1 MPGSLRQEPAWDG
14 GHARRKEL
22 AEDPRGVFAA
32 PSREVALGL
41 ASESAARWRG
51 SHPGVAENLEELF
64 EECLPGV
71 SPHPHHKRPR
81 TSQSEEINRRTRVV
95 KIFPDREACLR
106 LVSAL
111 AIEQPEEGLIGRR
124 YPEMEELQRV
134 ALTLTRA
141 RHAHASGRAHHPTRV
156 TYASC
161 CVGQPH

>member
-1 MPGSLRQEPAWDG
+1 MPGPLRQEPAWDG
-14 GHARRKEL
+14 GHARRTEL

-71 SPHPHHKRPR
+71 SPRAHPHHKRPR
-81 TSQSEEINRRTRVV
+81 TSQSEEIKRRTRVV
-95 KIFPDREACLR
+95 RIFPDREACLR

-111 AIEQPEEGLIGRR
+111 AIEQPEEWLIGRR
-124 YPEMEELQRV
+124 YPDMEELQRV

-141 RHAHASGRAHHPTRV
+141 RHAHASG
-156 TYASC
+156 
-161 CVGQPH
+161 

>member
-1 MPGSLRQEPAWDG
+1 MPGPLRQEPAWDG

-71 SPHPHHKRPR
+71 SPRVHPHHKRPR
-81 TSQSEEINRRTRVV
+81 TSQSEEIKRRTRVV
-95 KIFPDREACLR
+95 RIFPDREAFLR

-111 AIEQPEEGLIGRR
+111 TIEQPEEWLIGRR
-124 YPEMEELQRV
+124 YPDMEELQRV

-141 RHAHASGRAHHPTRV
+141 RHAHASG
-156 TYASC
+156 
-161 CVGQPH
+161 

>member
-1 MPGSLRQEPAWDG
+1 MPGPLRQEPAWDG

-71 SPHPHHKRPR
+71 SPRAHPHHKRPR
-81 TSQSEEINRRTRVV
+81 TSQSEEIKRRTRVV
-95 KIFPDREACLR
+95 RIFPDREACLR

-111 AIEQPEEGLIGRR
+111 AIEQPEEWLIGRR
-124 YPEMEELQRV
+124 YPDMEELQRV

-141 RHAHASGRAHHPTRV
+141 RHAHAS
-156 TYASC
+156 C
-161 CVGQPH
+161 

>member
-1 MPGSLRQEPAWDG
+1 MPGPLRQEPAWDG
-14 GHARRKEL
+14 GHARRKEY

-32 PSREVALGL
+32 PGREVTLGL

-71 SPHPHHKRPR
+71 SPRAHPHHKRPR
-81 TSQSEEINRRTRVV
+81 TSQSEEIKRRTRVV
-95 KIFPDREACLR
+95 RIFPDREAFLR

-111 AIEQPEEGLIGRR
+111 TIEQPEEWLIGRR
-124 YPEMEELQRV
+124 YPDMEELQRV

-141 RHAHASGRAHHPTRV
+141 RHAHASG
-156 TYASC
+156 
-161 CVGQPH
+161 

>member
-1 MPGSLRQEPAWDG
+1 MPGPLRQEPAWDG

-32 PSREVALGL
+32 PGREVALGL

-71 SPHPHHKRPR
+71 SPRAHPHHKRPR
-81 TSQSEEINRRTRVV
+81 TSQSEEIKRRTRVV
-95 KIFPDREACLR
+95 RIFPDREAFLR

-111 AIEQPEEGLIGRR
+111 AIEQPEEWLIGRR
-124 YPEMEELQRV
+124 YPDMEELQRV
-134 ALTLTRA
+134 ALALTRA
-141 RHAHASGRAHHPTRV
+141 RHAHASG
-156 TYASC
+156 
-161 CVGQPH
+161 

>member
-1 MPGSLRQEPAWDG
+1 MPGPLRQEPAWDG

-71 SPHPHHKRPR
+71 SPRAHPHHKRPR
-81 TSQSEEINRRTRVV
+81 TPQSEEIKRRTRVV
-95 KIFPDREACLR
+95 RIFPDREACLR

-111 AIEQPEEGLIGRR
+111 AIEQPEEWLIGRR
-124 YPEMEELQRV
+124 YPDMEELQRV

-141 RHAHASGRAHHPTRV
+141 RHAHASG
-156 TYASC
+156 
-161 CVGQPH
+161 

>member
-1 MPGSLRQEPAWDG
+1 MPGPLRQEPAWDG

-22 AEDPRGVFAA
+22 AEDARGVFAA

-71 SPHPHHKRPR
+71 SPRAHPHHKRPR
-81 TSQSEEINRRTRVV
+81 TSQSEEIKRRTRVV
-95 KIFPDREACLR
+95 RIFPDREAFLR

-111 AIEQPEEGLIGRR
+111 TIEQPEEWLIGRR
-124 YPEMEELQRV
+124 YPDMEELQRV

-141 RHAHASGRAHHPTRV
+141 RHAHASG
-156 TYASC
+156 
-161 CVGQPH
+161 

>member
-1 MPGSLRQEPAWDG
+1 MPGPLRQEPAWDG

-32 PSREVALGL
+32 PGREVALGL

-71 SPHPHHKRPR
+71 SPRAHPHHKRPR
-81 TSQSEEINRRTRVV
+81 TSQSEEIKRRTRVV
-95 KIFPDREACLR
+95 RIFPDREAFLR

-111 AIEQPEEGLIGRR
+111 TIEQPEEWLIGRR
-124 YPEMEELQRV
+124 YPDMEELQRV

-141 RHAHASGRAHHPTRV
+141 RHAHASG
-156 TYASC
+156 
-161 CVGQPH
+161 

>member
-1 MPGSLRQEPAWDG
+1 MPGPLRQEPAWDG

-22 AEDPRGVFAA
+22 AEDPRDVFAA
-32 PSREVALGL
+32 LSREVALGL

-71 SPHPHHKRPR
+71 SPRAHPHHKRPR
-81 TSQSEEINRRTRVV
+81 TSQSEEIKRRTRVV
-95 KIFPDREACLR
+95 RIFPDREAFLR

-111 AIEQPEEGLIGRR
+111 TIEQPEEWLIGRR
-124 YPEMEELQRV
+124 YPDMEELQRV

-141 RHAHASGRAHHPTRV
+141 RHAHASG
-156 TYASC
+156 
-161 CVGQPH
+161 

>member
-1 MPGSLRQEPAWDG
+1 MPGPLRQEPAWDG

-32 PSREVALGL
+32 PSRVVALGL

-51 SHPGVAENLEELF
+51 SPPA
-64 EECLPGV
+64 V
-71 SPHPHHKRPR
+71 SPRAHPHHKRPR

-95 KIFPDREACLR
+95 RIFPDREACLR

-111 AIEQPEEGLIGRR
+111 ALEQPEEGLIGRR

>member
-1 MPGSLRQEPAWDG
+1 MPGPLRQEPAWDG
-14 GHARRKEL
+14 GHARRKEC

-32 PSREVALGL
+32 PGREVALGL

-71 SPHPHHKRPR
+71 SPRAHPHHKRPQ
-81 TSQSEEINRRTRVV
+81 TSQSEEIKRRTRVV
-95 KIFPDREACLR
+95 RIFPDREAFLR

-111 AIEQPEEGLIGRR
+111 TIEQPEEWLIGRR
-124 YPEMEELQRV
+124 YPDMEELQRV

-141 RHAHASGRAHHPTRV
+141 RHAHASG
-156 TYASC
+156 
-161 CVGQPH
+161 

>member
-1 MPGSLRQEPAWDG
+1 MPGPLRQEPAWDG

-32 PSREVALGL
+32 PGREVALGL
-41 ASESAARWRG
+41 ASESAARWHG

-71 SPHPHHKRPR
+71 SPRAHPHHKRPR
-81 TSQSEEINRRTRVV
+81 TSQSKEIKRRTRAVR
-95 KIFPDREACLR
+95 IFPDREAFLR

-111 AIEQPEEGLIGRR
+111 AIEQPEEWLIGRR
-124 YPEMEELQRV
+124 YPDMEELQRV

-141 RHAHASGRAHHPTRV
+141 RHAHASG
-156 TYASC
+156 
-161 CVGQPH
+161 